1 MSKVLI
7 IGGGAAGMMAGV
19 FAARNHHEVHILEKN
34 EKLGK
39 KVFITGKGRCNVAN
53 ACDTEELFPAVMSNP
68 KFLYSGFYSFG
79 PQDVMNFFEEAGVP
93 LKVERGNRVFPQSDH
108 SSDIIR
114 ALERELKK
122 AGAKVHL
129 HTTVKEI
136 VKKPEAEKVTG
147 VILEDGT
154 FMEGD
159 AVIVATGGFSYQST
173 GSTGDGYRFARELG
187 LKVTDI
193 SPSLVPLKTK
203 EDYIP
208 KLQGLSLKNTG
219 LTIKNGKKV
228 LYEDFGEMM
237 FTHFGVTGPMILS
250 ASAHIGAKL
259 AKAENG
265 ELCAYLDL
273 KPALTKEQ
281 LDARILREFETGQNK
296 QFKNVIGVLFPS
308 SLTPVM
314 LELGGIPAEKKI
326 HDISREERQHFV
338 DLVKAFQFTITG
350 MGEFKEAIITKGGV
364 SVKEIN
370 PGTMESKK
378 ISGLYFAGEVLDLDA
393 VTGGYNLQI
402 AWSTAYL
409 AAQAIQ

>member
-250 ASAHIGAKL
+250 ASAHIGTKL

-338 DLVKAFQFTITG
+338 DFVKAFPFTITG

>member
-39 KVFITGKGRCNVAN
+39 KVFITGKGRCNVTN
-53 ACDTEELFPAVMSNP
+53 ACDTEELFPAMMSNP
-68 KFLYSGFYSFG
+68 KFLYSSFYSFT

-250 ASAHIGAKL
+250 ASAHIGTKL

-338 DLVKAFQFTITG
+338 DLVKAFPFTITG